1 MATNYKLNLI
11 SLECIRKQDTLG
23 KDEPQLFVNGVSVY
37 GPGSIEKGQTIDLR
51 PRFAYFT
58 SVAGINLKEVDSGP
72 DDDLGTV
79 TATAAQAG
87 KGNLTGEYSLPNAD
101 YEVVYSVVKL

>member
-1 MATNYKLNLI
+1 MATNYKLDLI
-11 SLECIRKQDTLG
+11 TLECIRKQDTIG

-37 GPGSIEKGQTIDLR
+37 GPGSIEKGQSVDLR

-58 SVAGINLKEVDSGP
+58 SVGQINLKEVDAGP

-79 TATAAQAG
+79 TATAGQAG
-87 KGNLTGEYSLPNAD
+87 AGNLSGEYSLPNAD
-101 YEVVYSVVKL
+101 YKITYKVTRV